1 VARSKRVMFTDE
13 KAFYLDPPVNAQN
26 NRLWAAGRKKS
37 IPADRLLVQRAKFS
51 QHVMVSA
58 GICYGGKGRLH
69 FVPDKTK
76 INATYYRDELLPL
89 LLEDCNTLLGND
101 YIFQQDG
108 APAHTACLS
117 QDWLAANSSDFI
129 GKDEWPPNSPDINPL
144 DYCVW
149 GVMLAAYQ
157 KHKPKPTTKAQ
168 LRDVLQ
174 EIWDNLSQDCINK
187 AVLGVR
193 KRLRACVQADGGHFE
208 HAL

>member
-1 VARSKRVMFTDE
+1 M
-13 KAFYLDPPVNAQN
+13 
-26 NRLWAAGRKKS
+26 
-37 IPADRLLVQRAKFS
+37 
-51 QHVMVSA
+51 
-58 GICYGGKGRLH
+58 
-69 FVPDKTK
+69 PDKTK

-108 APAHTACLS
+108 APAHTASLS
-117 QDWLAANSSDFI
+117 QDWLAVNSSDFI

-144 DYCVW
+144 DCCVW

-157 KHKPKPTTKAQ
+157 KHNPKPTTKAQ
-168 LRDVLQ
+168 LREVLQ
-174 EIWDNLSQDCINK
+174 EIWDNLSQDCMNK

-208 HAL
+208 HVL